1 MIAVRWDLNGAE
13 LDPAA
18 AERAV
23 EKVVGF
29 HQRALA
35 GVTCPEHNQ
44 APVLVVR
51 GQSVKTLAVSV
62 ETCCDELRAKVDG
75 RIRAVSRR
83 DEG

>member
-1 MIAVRWDLNGAE
+1 MIAVRWELNGAD

-35 GVTCPEHNQ
+35 GVTCPAHNQ
-44 APVLVVR
+44 PPVLVVR
-51 GQSVKTLAVSV
+51 GQSVKTLAVSI
-62 ETCCDELRAKVDG
+62 EACCDALRAKAYD